1 MSRGPYPIL
10 LMLAMS
16 LPGAVRALG
25 LGDIRIESA
34 LNEPLS
40 AQIDIV
46 GATRDEL
53 AALTA
58 SVANR
63 EIFQKYGADRPS
75 FLSSATFKVGLDG
88 QGRPVLNVRSAEAF
102 NDPLVSFIVD
112 LRWGKNQVVREYSL
126 LLDPP
131 GYGAPHSAPEVQ
143 LAASPASPGYP
154 AQTLP
159 TAIAPPLSPR
169 ATRPSRSASLARTA
183 PPRQPAAVQAAA
195 PTESARAPGV
205 EPDTGYGPHRVRS
218 GETLRA
224 VARQAGA
231 RNELH
236 AQRMMIAIFRANPN
250 AFDGNI
256 NRLHR
261 DALLSIPTDAD
272 LEGISGADAKREVRA
287 HMTAWRLD
295 GRPTPAHR
303 VLVAQSAP
311 AHVAAT
317 VTPAPTLVVAPA
329 LAANAAPVAVVAP
342 PAAAA
347 TLTSPPDAEADTAL
361 KARVASLELSLSD
374 MHQQLATENAKLQSL
389 KDVVAP
395 PEAPPAELVHMPII
409 SSAHADSVSHAA
421 AGSPQTA
428 DKGAWLAPVVLS
440 AGLLVAGFAYFRRR
454 RAAAPDAPVQ
464 PALVPVEPVA
474 PQAAVVEKAAV
485 PQAAAP
491 VRAFTSP
498 APVVVTRRATDPVDP
513 SIAAAVLDLPARLAE
528 TAKNAV
534 VTTEPQVNTDK
545 TTVSLEIDIEALE
558 RSYLDSLPVESTAI
572 DTVAIDTSDLDTALI
587 QSDLHTAIIDARNL
601 PKAVPNTA
609 LDYNLV
615 DLDAETN
622 AEAQHV
628 HMPSGLYDHPV
639 VAERRTNIVDVLKAA
654 IDKDP
659 QRSDLRMKLLET
671 YYSAAATNQRAFIDV
686 VRKLS
691 REPDHLSPEEWEKV
705 NMMGRQIAADDILFA
720 GASKDDDLADC
731 A

>member
-1 MSRGPYPIL
+1 MSRAPYPML

-63 EIFQKYGADRPS
+63 DIFQRYGADRPS

-102 NDPLVSFIVD
+102 SDPLVSFIVD
-112 LRWGKNQVVREYSL
+112 LRWGKNAVVREYSL

-131 GYGAPHSAPEVQ
+131 GYAAPGVAPEVRM
-143 LAASPASPGYP
+143 AAVAVQPK
-154 AQTLP
+154 AQP
-159 TAIAPPLSPR
+159 QSQPQPLS
-169 ATRPSRSASLARTA
+169 SH
-183 PPRQPAAVQAAA
+183 RQVA
-195 PTESARAPGV
+195 SARRAQHKV
-205 EPDTGYGPHRVRS
+205 MA

-231 RNELH
+231 RNESQ
-236 AQRMMIAIFRANPN
+236 AQRLMMAIFHANPA

-261 DALLSIPTDAD
+261 DALLSMPTEAD
-272 LEGISGADAKREVRA
+272 LDAIPAAAAKREVRE

-295 GRPTPAHR
+295 GRPATAHR
-303 VLVAQSAP
+303 S
-311 AHVAAT
+311 VAALPAAPPAP
-317 VTPAPTLVVAPA
+317 TPAPTVVA
-329 LAANAAPVAVVAP
+329 V
-342 PAAAA
+342 PAA
-347 TLTSPPDAEADTAL
+347 DDVL
-361 KARVASLELSLSD
+361 KARVTSLEQSLND
-374 MHQQLATENAKLQSL
+374 MHQQLATENAKLRSL
-389 KDVVAP
+389 KDVVARP
-395 PEAPPAELVHMPII
+395 QAPPAELVQLPII
-409 SSAHADSVSHAA
+409 SAARADPVAHSA
-421 AGSPQTA
+421 AGQAPA
-428 DKGAWLAPVVLS
+428 GDKNGWIAPVVLS
-440 AGLLVAGFAYFRRR
+440 AGLMLGAFAYFRRR
-454 RAAAPDAPVQ
+454 RALAAMASFEPILVPLESEMPEAAFLQDAPGIAPPPVFTAPSMPSMPSVAAPSSV
-464 PALVPVEPVA
+464 
-474 PQAAVVEKAAV
+474 
-485 PQAAAP
+485 
-491 VRAFTSP
+491 S
-498 APVVVTRRATDPVDP
+498 RATDPIDP
-513 SIAAAVLDLPARLAE
+513 LIAAAMFDLPARMAD

-534 VTTEPQVNTDK
+534 LAMEENDHTEK

-558 RSYLDSLPVESTAI
+558 RSYLDSLPEF
-572 DTVAIDTSDLDTALI
+572 DTALMH
-587 QSDLHTAIIDARNL
+587 SELNTAIIDAKQL
-601 PKAVPNTA
+601 PESISNTS
-609 LDYNLV
+609 LDFDLL
-615 DLDAETN
+615 DLDAKST
-622 AEAQHV
+622 AQHV
-628 HMPSGLYDHPV
+628 HMPSGLHERPAV
-639 VAERRTNIVDVLKAA
+639 GERRMNIADVLKLA
-654 IDKDP
+654 IEKDP

-691 REPDHLSPEEWEKV
+691 REPDHLSPEDWEKV

-720 GASKDDDLADC
+720 GSSKDDDLADC